1 LNSLTHSAFYKNLKK
16 QGYDTLMIKM
26 AKIRQPIVTIAG
38 HVDHG
43 KTTILDSIRESCV
56 AKKEAGGITQKI
68 SCTVFPA
75 ELIEGR
81 CNKLLLKY
89 NIKLEIPGF
98 LFIDTPGHAAF
109 TNLRKR
115 GGSLADLAVLVIDI
129 NEGVMPQTQECIE
142 ILKASKVPFIVAL
155 NKIDAIHGWR
165 KQAATVEENL
175 QLQADYVKKDFDKK
189 FYNIVSALSMHS
201 FDADLFFRVND
212 FTKKLAMV
220 PCSGKTGEGIPELIM
235 MLCGLSQKF
244 LSGRL
249 QLGKEAKG
257 TILEVKREKSMIYLE
272 SILYDGSLKQGDSIA
287 IASFNEPIVSKVR
300 TIFEASP
307 LCRGFKAV
315 NEVHAAA
322 GIRMQLAEQQDVAAG
337 MPFFIYSEKNRQDI
351 INSLKREIAETVELD
366 NEGIIAKADSL
377 GSLEV
382 LISLLRK
389 EGFMISKA
397 SLGNITK
404 IDIMN
409 ALSNLTIS
417 PLDAV
422 IVGFNVEKEEGID
435 DERIKIIKGE
445 VIYKIIEDLKQ
456 WNGEKQKELERER
469 ITGITMPCRIKV
481 LPYVFRQS
489 HPAIFGVHVE
499 AGNLKL
505 GIELMNSKGGK
516 IGEIKAMQSEKK
528 SIDKAEKNKEVAVSI
543 GNITFGRQIDKGD
556 ILYSNLNEDEFR
568 RLKENKKYLTA
579 DEIAVLQEIAQIKR
593 QGKATWGI

>member
-1 LNSLTHSAFYKNLKK
+1 
-16 QGYDTLMIKM
+16 
-26 AKIRQPIVTIAG
+26 
-38 HVDHG
+38 
-43 KTTILDSIRESCV
+43 
-56 AKKEAGGITQKI
+56 
-68 SCTVFPA
+68 
-75 ELIEGR
+75 
-81 CNKLLLKY
+81 
-89 NIKLEIPGF
+89 
-98 LFIDTPGHAAF
+98 
-109 TNLRKR
+109 
-115 GGSLADLAVLVIDI
+115 VIDI

-155 NKIDAIHGWR
+155 NKTDAIHGWR
-165 KQAATVEENL
+165 KQATTVEENL

-543 GNITFGRQIDKGD
+543 GNITFGRQIDEGD

-568 RLKENKKYLTA
+568 RLKENKKYLAA
-579 DEIAVLQEIAQIKR
+579 DEITVLQEIAQIKR